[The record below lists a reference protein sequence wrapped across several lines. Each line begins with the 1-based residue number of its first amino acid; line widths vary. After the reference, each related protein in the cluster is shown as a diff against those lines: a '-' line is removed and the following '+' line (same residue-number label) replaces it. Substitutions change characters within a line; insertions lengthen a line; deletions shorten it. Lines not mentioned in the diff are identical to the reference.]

1 MEQYLAIFISRSC
14 FFDLAFDEE
23 FEIKAASLE
32 EGALPTLIF
41 TVIGVTYC
49 NFVIMFAGFFDF
61 VGVDHEQT
69 HPELHQHFAFPIYF
83 V

>member
-1 MEQYLAIFISRSC
+1 MIFISRSC

-23 FEIKAASLE
+23 FEIKVASLV

-41 TVIGVTYC
+41 TVIGVAYY
-49 NFVIMFAGFFDF
+49 NSIIKFAGFFDF

-69 HPELHQHFAFPIYF
+69 HLELHLHFAFPIYF